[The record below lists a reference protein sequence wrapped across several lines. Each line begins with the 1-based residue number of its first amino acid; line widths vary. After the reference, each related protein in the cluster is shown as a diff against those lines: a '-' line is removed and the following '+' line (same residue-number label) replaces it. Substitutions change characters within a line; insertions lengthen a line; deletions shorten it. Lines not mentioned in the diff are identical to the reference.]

1 MGRTVRK
8 DVQIKMMGEEYY
20 SMSARAK
27 MYCLKQMLLTEDT
40 RYVDEKLM
48 ESGNTNYI
56 FHIRMYCHGT
66 VTGEYN
72 HHTYKKG
79 TTEIRAVHAQ

>member
-1 MGRTVRK
+1 MVSTVKK
-8 DVQIKMMGEEYY
+8 DVEIEMMGEEYC
-20 SMSARAK
+20 SMCAGAK
-27 MYCLKQMLLTEDT
+27 RYCLKQMLLTENT

-56 FHIRMYCHGT
+56 FHICMYCHGT

-72 HHTYKKG
+72 DHTCKKC
-79 TTEIRAVHAQ
+79 TT